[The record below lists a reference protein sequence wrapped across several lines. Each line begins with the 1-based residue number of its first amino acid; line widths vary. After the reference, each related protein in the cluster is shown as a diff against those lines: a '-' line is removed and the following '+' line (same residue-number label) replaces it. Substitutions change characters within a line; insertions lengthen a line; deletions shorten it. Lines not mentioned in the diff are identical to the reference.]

1 MVSLIIPI
9 YNVEKELARCLD
21 SILAQSYSQ
30 WEAILVDDGSSDSSA
45 DICNTY
51 CAQSSRFKYIKQV
64 NQGVAIAR
72 RVGVESATGE
82 YIIFVDSDDSLPPK
96 AIEALLEQMGKSVD
110 IVASSYNIH
119 KSNRKVYRGLQPKE
133 MSGKEWTKE
142 LLLDIAPH
150 EPWAKIYRR
159 SLFTSKSFPQ
169 IRCGEDWLLNIE
181 VASRCRAVKYI
192 DQPCYNYFHRE
203 ESVMRSYRYSVRS
216 SEAFCRATL
225 NLMQECG
232 IYERY
237 RDEYTRLSLNQIFIA
252 LTKGS
257 HVSIKDSWIEKVC
270 NDSQSLRL
278 SFREQIAIVAI
289 KNIIIQRSLQITARL
304 YRLFA

>member
-9 YNVEKELARCLD
+9 YNVERELARCLD

-30 WEAILVDDGSSDSSA
+30 WEAILVDDGSSDSSS
-45 DICNTY
+45 DICSRF
-51 CAQSSRFKYIKQV
+51 CAQSPRFKYIKQE

-82 YIIFVDSDDSLPPK
+82 YIIFIDSDDSIPQR
-96 AIEALLEQMGKSVD
+96 AVETLLEHIDKSVD
-110 IVASSYNIH
+110 IVASSYNTH
-119 KSNRKVYRGLQPKE
+119 KSNRKVYKRLQPKE
-133 MSGKEWTKE
+133 LSGEEWIKE

-203 ESVMRSYRYSVRS
+203 ESVMRSYRYSVRR
-216 SEAFCRATL
+216 SEEFCHAALTI
-225 NLMQECG
+225 MQESG
-232 IYERY
+232 IYDKY
-237 RDEYTRLSLNQIFIA
+237 RDEYVQLSLDQTFIT
-252 LTKGS
+252 LTKGTN
-257 HVSIKDSWIEKVC
+257 VSIRDRWVREIY
-270 NDSQSLRL
+270 DASQSLKLPLRA
-278 SFREQIAIVAI
+278 RIARVAI
-289 KNIIIQRSLQITARL
+289 KYIIIQRSLQIAARL
-304 YRLFA
+304 YRLLT